1 MLTLRVRRKKQ
12 SKEATLGQL
21 TIDGISKSWFVL
33 EPGGPDSI
41 KEGSDKRIVAATYS
55 INRYSSPKYPNSYEV
70 MSVPGRSY
78 ILFHKGNYHE
88 ETEGCFMPGKTW
100 GMKGDNYYVGNSKTA
115 TGEVFKILERRENI
129 RVVITNDFS
138 E

>member
-1 MLTLRVRRKKQ
+1 
-12 SKEATLGQL
+12 
-21 TIDGISKSWFVL
+21 
-33 EPGGPDSI
+33 
-41 KEGSDKRIVAATYS
+41 
-55 INRYSSPKYPNSYEV
+55 

-100 GMKGDNYYVGNSKTA
+100 SMKGDNYYVGNSKTA
-115 TGEVFKILERRENI
+115 TGEVFKILERQENI